1 MSAGNVAENQQR
13 ILHVPPTRRD
23 GEVTVELLA
32 IAGLRCVRCRDLD
45 ELSVEVAAGAGAV
58 LLTEESLVAPGIGKL
73 LAVIHEQPSWSQLPV
88 VLLMRGGAHSESAA
102 GVLRALGNVTL
113 LERPAPSRSVV
124 SALEAAL
131 RGRERQYQIRDQ
143 LEQIRRAEM
152 RARELQ
158 EEAQRA
164 SQMKDEFLATLS
176 HELRTP
182 LTAIYGW
189 TQMLKLREVDSE
201 TLKQG
206 IAIIDR
212 NVRVQTQLIDDLLD
226 MSRIV
231 SGKLLLDVRP
241 VSLVEILRASIDT
254 VAPAIEAKKLRLETN
269 FADHVM
275 LNGDAARLQQV
286 FWNLLVNAVKFTPSG
301 GVIRVFTRGLG
312 ALVEVGI
319 SDSGQGIEP
328 EFLPLLFDRFT
339 QADAS
344 TKRQH
349 GGLGIGLSIVKSLVL
364 LHGGTV
370 QALSA
375 GPGSG
380 ATFLV
385 QLPVHAAARPQA
397 AISFSDNVA
406 SSHCGEGI
414 DLGGIKILV
423 VDDECDTRD
432 FLQRAFLQ
440 CGATAALAASTAE
453 GRMLVQSFQPDV
465 IISDIGMPGDDGYDF
480 IRSIRNA
487 GCRTPAIALTA
498 FARAED
504 RQRCLQSGYQSHL
517 RKPVKLDELMGAVA
531 DLSTAVGRH
540 SSDCSP
546 HGPTTNSSAAERT

>member
-1 MSAGNVAENQQR
+1 MSSPIFDHEQR

-23 GEVTVELLA
+23 GEVTVALLA
-32 IAGLRCVRCRDLD
+32 TVGLHCVRCRDLD
-45 ELSVEVAAGAGAV
+45 ELSVEVAGGAGAV
-58 LLTEESLVAPGIGKL
+58 LLTEESLTAPGIGQL
-73 LAVIHEQPSWSQLPV
+73 LAVVHEQPSWSQLPV

-102 GVLRALGNVTL
+102 GVLRSLGNVTL
-113 LERPAPSRSVV
+113 LERPAPTRSVV

-131 RGRERQYQIRDQ
+131 RGRQRQYQIRDQ

-189 TQMLKLREVDSE
+189 TQMLTVREVDHE

-212 NVRVQTQLIDDLLD
+212 NVRAQTQLIDDLLD

-231 SGKLLLDVRP
+231 SGKLLLDMRP
-241 VSLVEILRASIDT
+241 VNLLEILRASIDT
-254 VAPAIEAKKLRLETN
+254 VAPAIEGKKLLLEVSA
-269 FADHVM
+269 ADPVVI
-275 LNGDAARLQQV
+275 NGDASRLQQV
-286 FWNLLVNAVKFTPSG
+286 FWNLLVNAVKFTPEG
-301 GVIRVFTRGLG
+301 GVIHVFTREVGDR
-312 ALVEVGI
+312 VEVGV
-319 SDSGQGIEP
+319 SDSGQGIDP
-328 EFLPLLFDRFT
+328 EFLPRLFDRFT

-349 GGLGIGLSIVKSLVL
+349 SGLGIGLSIVKSLIV
-364 LHGGTV
+364 LHGGNV
-370 QALSA
+370 RALS
-375 GPGSG
+375 PGQGRG

-385 QLPVHAAARPQA
+385 ELPVHAAARERGGV
-397 AISFSDNVA
+397 SLSDDAA
-406 SSHCGEGI
+406 SSHGGNGI
-414 DLGGIKILV
+414 DLSGVRVLV
-423 VDDECDTRD
+423 VDDERDTRD
-432 FLQRAFLQ
+432 WLQRVFLG
-440 CGATAALAASTAE
+440 CGATPALAASSAE
-453 GRMLVQSFQPDV
+453 GRRLVNSFEPDV
-465 IISDIGMPGDDGYDF
+465 IISDIGMPGEDGYDF
-480 IRSIRNA
+480 IRAVRSA

-517 RKPVKLDELMGAVA
+517 RKPVKLEELVAVVA
-531 DLSTAVGRH
+531 DLAG
-540 SSDCSP
+540 
-546 HGPTTNSSAAERT
+546 G

>member
-241 VSLVEILRASIDT
+241 VSLAEILRASIDT

-301 GVIRVFTRGLG
+301 GVIRVFTRSLG

-531 DLSTAVGRH
+531 DLSATVGRH
-540 SSDCSP
+540 SSDCSR
-546 HGPTTNSSAAERT
+546 HAPTTNSSAAERT

>member
-1 MSAGNVAENQQR
+1 MSSAIVDHEQR

-23 GEVTVELLA
+23 GEVTVALLA
-32 IAGLRCVRCRDLD
+32 TAGLHCTRCRDLD

-58 LLTEESLVAPGIGKL
+58 LLTEESLTAPGIGQL
-73 LAVIHEQPSWSQLPV
+73 LRVIHEQPSWSQLPV

-131 RGRERQYQIRDQ
+131 RGRLRQYQIRDQ

-152 RARELQ
+152 HARELQ
-158 EEAQRA
+158 EETQRA

-189 TQMLKLREVDSE
+189 TQMLTLREVDQE

-212 NVRVQTQLIDDLLD
+212 NVRAQTQLIDDLLD

-231 SGKLLLDVRP
+231 SGKLLLDMRP
-241 VSLVEILRASIDT
+241 VNLLEILRASLDT
-254 VAPAIEAKKLRLETN
+254 VAPAIEGKKLRLEVS
-269 FADHVM
+269 FSDPVVV
-275 LNGDAARLQQV
+275 NGDASRLQQV
-286 FWNLLVNAVKFTPSG
+286 FWNLLVNAVKFTPEG
-301 GVIRVFTRGLG
+301 GVIRVFTREVGG
-312 ALVEVGI
+312 LVEV
-319 SDSGQGIEP
+319 SVNDTGQGIDP
-328 EFLPLLFDRFT
+328 EFLPRLFDRFT

-349 GGLGIGLSIVKSLVL
+349 GGLGIGLSIVKSLITM
-364 LHGGTV
+364 HGGAV
-370 QALSA
+370 RALS
-375 GPGSG
+375 PGQGRG

-385 QLPVHAAARPQA
+385 QLPVHAAARERGGLA
-397 AISFSDNVA
+397 TSDDVA
-406 SSHCGEGI
+406 SPDDGDGI
-414 DLGGIKILV
+414 DLSGVRVLV

-432 FLQRAFLQ
+432 WLQRVFLN
-440 CGATAALAASTAE
+440 CGATPALASSSAE
-453 GRMLVQSFQPDV
+453 ARMLVNSFQPDV
-465 IISDIGMPGDDGYDF
+465 IISDIGMPEEDGYDF
-480 IRSIRNA
+480 IRAVRSA

-517 RKPVKLDELMGAVA
+517 RKPVKLNELMAVVGDLAGGSSRNTIANPLSARRGA
-531 DLSTAVGRH
+531 LKQPSR
-540 SSDCSP
+540 
-546 HGPTTNSSAAERT
+546 

>member
-1 MSAGNVAENQQR
+1 MSSRTVDQEQR

-23 GEVTVELLA
+23 GEVTAALLA
-32 IAGLRCVRCRDLD
+32 TAGLDCVRCRDLD
-45 ELSVEVAAGAGAV
+45 QLSVEVAAGAGAV
-58 LLTEESLVAPGIGKL
+58 LLTEESLTAPGIGRL
-73 LAVIHEQPSWSQLPV
+73 LAVIQEQPSWSQLPV

-131 RGRERQYQIRDQ
+131 RGRQRQYQMRDQ
-143 LEQIRRAEM
+143 LERIRQAET

-158 EEAQRA
+158 EETQRA

-189 TQMLKLREVDSE
+189 TQMLMLREVDRE

-212 NVRVQTQLIDDLLD
+212 NVRAQTQLIDDLLD

-231 SGKLLLDVRP
+231 SGKLLLDMRP
-241 VSLVEILRASIDT
+241 VNLLEILRASIDT
-254 VAPAIEAKKLRLETN
+254 VAPAIEGKKLRLEVS
-269 FADHVM
+269 FSDPVVVK
-275 LNGDAARLQQV
+275 GDASRLQQV
-286 FWNLLVNAVKFTPSG
+286 FWNLLVNAVKFTPEG
-301 GVIRVFTRGLG
+301 GVIRVFTREVGD
-312 ALVEVGI
+312 LVEVNV
-319 SDSGQGIEP
+319 SDTGQGVEP
-328 EFLPLLFDRFT
+328 DFLPRLFDRFT

-349 GGLGIGLSIVKSLVL
+349 GGLGIGLSIVKSLIT
-364 LHGGTV
+364 LHGGAV
-370 QALSA
+370 RALS
-375 GPGSG
+375 PGQGRG

-385 QLPVHAAARPQA
+385 QLPVYAAARERGGL
-397 AISFSDNVA
+397 SLSDDVT
-406 SSHCGEGI
+406 SPGGCDGI
-414 DLGGIKILV
+414 DLSGVRVLV

-432 FLQRAFLQ
+432 LLQRVFLD
-440 CGATAALAASTAE
+440 CGATPALASSSAE
-453 GRMLVQSFQPDV
+453 ARMLVNSFQPDV
-465 IISDIGMPGDDGYDF
+465 IISDIGMPDEDGYDF
-480 IRSIRNA
+480 IRAVRNA

-517 RKPVKLDELMGAVA
+517 RKPVKLDELMAVVG
-531 DLSTAVGRH
+531 DLAG
-540 SSDCSP
+540 
-546 HGPTTNSSAAERT
+546 G